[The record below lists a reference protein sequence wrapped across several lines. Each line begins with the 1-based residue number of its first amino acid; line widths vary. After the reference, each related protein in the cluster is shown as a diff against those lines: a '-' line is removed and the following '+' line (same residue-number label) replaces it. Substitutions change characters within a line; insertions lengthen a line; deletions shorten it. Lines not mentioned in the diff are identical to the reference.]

1 MHDEVRG
8 LNEPMNHE
16 LHLPHDSQLN
26 ALYLAYF
33 KIQQAAGTAGVARR
47 EETTSKQCVT
57 VFISRQIHKM
67 KSHHQQHP
75 TDLLPTTDKSP
86 GLVRSQTKP
95 IDKAEMKRIFAA
107 RRRRAQIEMANK
119 EAVVNDDWNAVVVAV
134 DKANDEAGENGGG
147 NAAVA
152 ANLNGNATSN
162 NDSNG
167 QIKTET
173 AVKKS
178 TSNSRRAL
186 EMYGRYKLDKR
197 VVNSC
202 SGGEKSV
209 KSHHERSSGEEEIRV
224 VNNGGKKENAKEDII
239 HKEGINNEEK
249 SSSSNQGKEKTVRFV
264 NNPQC
269 SPPRPRTVTT
279 LHEVDEEED
288 DDFLL
293 FVAGLKREVVG
304 DHTEVSLLLLLLFL
318 LLGYR

>member
-1 MHDEVRG
+1 
-8 LNEPMNHE
+8 
-16 LHLPHDSQLN
+16 
-26 ALYLAYF
+26 
-33 KIQQAAGTAGVARR
+33 
-47 EETTSKQCVT
+47 
-57 VFISRQIHKM
+57 
-67 KSHHQQHP
+67 
-75 TDLLPTTDKSP
+75 
-86 GLVRSQTKP
+86 
-95 IDKAEMKRIFAA
+95 
-107 RRRRAQIEMANK
+107 MATNNQ
-119 EAVVNDDWNAVVVAV
+119 EAVVNDGGNSNAVVVAV
-134 DKANDEAGENGGG
+134 DKAKDEEAGENGGG

-152 ANLNGNATSN
+152 ANVNLYAVSN
-162 NDSNG
+162 KDASS
-167 QIKTET
+167 QIKTEK

-197 VVNSC
+197 DVKSC

-224 VNNGGKKENAKEDII
+224 VNNGGKKEKDKEDII

-249 SSSSNQGKEKTVRFV
+249 SSNQGKEKTVRFV

-304 DHTEVSLLLLLLFL
+304 DHTEVSFHCCCCCWDTGTLLVLTNSLSYPLVQLSL
-318 LLGYR
+318 SKMHL